1 METLVKETDAKN
13 LKQAE
18 YTEESWAVFEGA
30 YADAKA
36 VLENTDAL
44 QSEIDAAY
52 EDLENAVSGLK
63 KVETDNKKDDDKK
76 GNDNDLHNPT
86 LHCWCLS
93 PIRYSSISLLENG

>member
-30 YADAKA
+30 YADAKV

-52 EDLENAVSGLK
+52 EALGNAVSGLK

-76 GNDNDLHNPT
+76 ATIIICIILH
-86 LHCWCLS
+86 
-93 PIRYSSISLLENG
+93 